1 MATRAIARPAS
12 PPWHLWLVGILGLL
26 WNGFGGYDY
35 YMSQTAGDAY
45 LRSMGMTDPQI
56 TYFNA
61 MPAWMTAVWATGV
74 WGAVVATVL
83 LLMRSRYAFEAFAV
97 SLAALMFSHV
107 YTYLLSN
114 GSQVF
119 GGSMLVMNIVI
130 TAAAILFLYYAARM
144 RSAGVLR

>member
-1 MATRAIARPAS
+1 MATRTQAFAS
-12 PPWHLWLVGILGLL
+12 ATPWHLWLVGVLGLL

-35 YMSQTAGDAY
+35 WMSQTAGETY

-56 TYFNA
+56 AYFNA

-83 LLMRSRYAFEAFAV
+83 LLMRSRWAVEVFAV
-97 SLAALMFSHV
+97 SLAALMLSHV

-114 GSQVF
+114 GSEVM
-119 GGSMLVMNIVI
+119 GTSVVVMNLVI
-130 TAAAILFLYYAARM
+130 TAAAIFFLYYAATM
-144 RSAGVLR
+144 RRKGVLR